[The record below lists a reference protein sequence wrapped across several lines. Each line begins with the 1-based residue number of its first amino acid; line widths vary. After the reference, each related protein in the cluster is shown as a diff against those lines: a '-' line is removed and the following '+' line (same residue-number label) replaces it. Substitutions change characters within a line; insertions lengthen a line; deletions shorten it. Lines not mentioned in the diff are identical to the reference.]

1 MAGPDT
7 AVVGARR
14 IVFADLRGAPD
25 RYATDRCGRA
35 HVVDGRLRARI
46 RYFLDHSV
54 APAPLQGSAC
64 GHAQYSG
71 NSSMGDIFMTSATR
85 RSGRP
90 DGPPQDRLVS
100 NAEKANGEELLQESL
115 IETFPASDSPCWTAL
130 TRVGPPD
137 RKGHHVKRQKKRLG
151 LPHKKEAAN

>member
-1 MAGPDT
+1 
-7 AVVGARR
+7 
-14 IVFADLRGAPD
+14 
-25 RYATDRCGRA
+25 
-35 HVVDGRLRARI
+35 
-46 RYFLDHSV
+46 
-54 APAPLQGSAC
+54 
-64 GHAQYSG
+64 
-71 NSSMGDIFMTSATR
+71 MGDIFMTSATR

-130 TRVGPPD
+130 TRV
-137 RKGHHVKRQKKRLG
+137 HHVKRQKKRLG